1 MKREF
6 INPFNIGVTYDEF
19 LKALGSERIEDY
31 CKGKLTHGQIEFLK
45 TELELIIKNK

>member
-19 LKALGSERIEDY
+19 VKAMGAEKIEDY
-31 CKGKLTHGQIEFLK
+31 CKGKLTQGQIDFLK
-45 TELELIIKNK
+45 TELELIIKK